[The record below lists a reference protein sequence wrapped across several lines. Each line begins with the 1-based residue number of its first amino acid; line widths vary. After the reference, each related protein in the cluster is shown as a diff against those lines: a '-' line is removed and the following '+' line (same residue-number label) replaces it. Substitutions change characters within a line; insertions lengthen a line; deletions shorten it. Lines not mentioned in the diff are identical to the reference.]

1 MFLRN
6 GRVGLVDLSTGQT
19 SETGFEEAAEWEKL
33 SSVDYANRLAEE
45 HGQESIVLGT
55 GVLTGSFVPASC
67 AGVVRARP
75 DLDGRQRIMPL
86 LGYAGFELK
95 LSGFDFI
102 VVKGTA
108 PGPGYLW
115 VRDGIIEFVKADGL
129 ASRDS
134 WGRTDAIREQQGDA
148 KIQVLAAGPWG
159 NAKHPQAQLLNSYWG
174 GEDKAGIASEFG
186 KKGLLAIAVRG
197 MGELE
202 LAEPEGHFED
212 AMLLMREH
220 IVKLGANAGLGSYS
234 DVGKRGDFERLTH
247 RHVGCYG
254 CPFPCR
260 TYIKLKDSGEGLRAT
275 ADEPGYLHYDIPA
288 LQKAFGSGLDA
299 GSATSV
305 FIECARAGADPWAV
319 LQWTSELDPKI
330 SIGAVKQVL
339 ADPFDKRHSLI
350 ERVEGNF
357 EKSFPD
363 SETYLRCLGLGLCPR
378 YWSKVGFDQL
388 EVASFATNL
397 LGKSFPEASKGFL

>member
-6 GRVGLVDLSTGQT
+6 GKVGIFDLTSGQV
-19 SETGFEEAAEWEKL
+19 SEEEYEEPTEWDKL
-33 SSVDYANRLAEE
+33 SSIDSANRLAEE
-45 HGQESIVLGT
+45 HGIDSIVLGT

-67 AGVVRARP
+67 AGVIRAKP
-75 DLDGRQRIMPL
+75 DLDGRPRLMPL

-102 VVKGTA
+102 VIKGIA
-108 PGPGYLW
+108 REPGYLW
-115 VRDGIIEFVKADGL
+115 VRDGIIEHVKSPKL
-129 ASRDS
+129 TSKDS
-134 WGRTDAIREQQGDA
+134 WGRTDAIRQEQGDS
-148 KIQVLAAGPWG
+148 KIQVLATGPWG
-159 NAKHPQAQLLNSYWG
+159 DSKHPQAQLLNSYWG

-186 KKGLLAIAVRG
+186 KKNLLAVAIRG

-220 IVKLGANAGLGSYS
+220 IVKLGANTGLGSYS
-234 DVGKRGDFERLTH
+234 EAGRRGDFERLTQ

-260 TYIKLKDSGEGLRAT
+260 TYIKLRSSGEELRTSAE
-275 ADEPGYLHYDIPA
+275 EPGYLHYDVPA
-288 LQKAFGSGLDA
+288 LERAFGSGLDA
-299 GSATSV
+299 ASATSA
-305 FIECARAGADPWAV
+305 FIACARAGADPWAV
-319 LQWTSELDPKI
+319 LKWASEIDSKI
-330 SIGAVKQVL
+330 SLSVVKQVL
-339 ADPFDKRHSLI
+339 ADPVDKRYSLI
-350 ERVEGNF
+350 EHVPSNF
-357 EKSFPD
+357 EASFAD
-363 SETYLRCLGLGLCPR
+363 GDTYHRCLGLGLCPR

-397 LGKSFPEASKGFL
+397 LGRTFPEDSA